1 MSTATASAK
10 AVDLDRE
17 AASVPEGPAAR
28 ALPQSDLV
36 MKGGITS
43 GVVYPGAVIALA
55 KKFRFAALGGTS
67 AGAIAAG
74 VCAAG
79 EYGRIH
85 EQGTGLAQ
93 LRAVSK
99 DLAEPGLLTGLF
111 QATDDAKPLIDLA
124 LLPAGHPDDGRVRRI
139 TRLLG
144 AALRRVPLV
153 WVVAAVPVI
162 AFATL
167 VWWAFRDMSPTLAI
181 PLTVIAGVPFLALIF
196 TAMVAA
202 AFGLPARRAVRSLGM
217 SNYGVC
223 PGTHQPGYAREQD
236 ALTPWLHRHVQ
247 EAAGCDEDDWSKVLT
262 VADLK
267 GNENDP
273 DNAIVLETMTTDLSR
288 ARPLRCPAGLA
299 GYEFSPSEMRAVFPE
314 AVVKRMVQPDP
325 AGQPPSSDQLRSNE
339 YLPLNVEQ
347 LPVLV
352 AIRLSLS
359 FPGLLSAV
367 PLHQKVGDKYRRSL
381 FSDGG
386 IASNF
391 PVHFFDAWFPRRP
404 TFGIDLG
411 PQPKE
416 GAPLVL
422 MHGEDGLGGYRN
434 VDRLTVFGGQIKDT
448 MQNWRDNLQTELE
461 GYRERVC
468 EVRFK
473 ADEGGLNLKM
483 APPAIQALME
493 RGFEAGGKLA
503 MALPMTVPPKQPT
516 PNWLR
521 HCKVRFDTLMWL
533 QQKGLWE
540 FRDRSDAFLDALKA
554 GGLTSPERE
563 KWAAEAVKQTEKLLD
578 CAGNWGP
585 PPEHVV
591 DFTPEAAF
599 ESEPVMRVVP
609 KA

>member
-1 MSTATASAK
+1 
-10 AVDLDRE
+10 
-17 AASVPEGPAAR
+17 
-28 ALPQSDLV
+28 

-85 EQGTGLAQ
+85 GQGTGLTQ
-93 LRAVSK
+93 LRTVSQ
-99 DLAEPGLLTGLF
+99 DLAEPGVLTGLF
-111 QATDDAKPLIDLA
+111 QATDGAKPLMDLA
-124 LLPAGHPDDGRVRRI
+124 LLPADHPEDKPGRRI
-139 TRLLG
+139 ARLLW

-153 WVVAAVPVI
+153 WLAAAVPVI

-167 VWWAFRDMSPTLAI
+167 VWRAFGDMSPALAI
-181 PLTVIAGVPFLALIF
+181 PLAVLAGVPFLALVF
-196 TAMVAA
+196 AAMVAA
-202 AFGLPARRAVRSLGM
+202 AFGLPAARAVKSLRR
-217 SNYGVC
+217 SNYGAC
-223 PGTHQPGYAREQD
+223 PGTHQPGYDEDQD
-236 ALTPWLHRHVQ
+236 ALTPWLHHHVQ
-247 EAAGCDEDDWSKVLT
+247 KAAGRGDDDWSRVLT

-267 GNENDP
+267 GDDP
-273 DNAIVLETMTTDLSR
+273 DNAITLETMTTDLSR

-299 GYEFSPSEMRAVFPE
+299 GYEFRPSEMSAVFPE
-314 AVVKRMVQPDP
+314 PVVRRMIQPDP
-325 AGQPPSSDQLRSNE
+325 AGQPPSGDELRSND
-339 YLPLNVEQ
+339 YVPLDVDQ

-367 PLHQKVGDKYRRSL
+367 PFHQKVGDEYRSSL

-411 PQPKE
+411 PLPKE

-422 MHGEDGLGGYRN
+422 MHGEDGLGGYRK
-434 VDRLTVFGGQIKDT
+434 VDQLTVFGGQIKDT

-468 EVRFK
+468 EVRFQ

-493 RGFEAGGKLA
+493 RGFRAGGKLSE
-503 MALPMTVPPKQPT
+503 ALPMSVAPTEPT

-533 QQKGLWE
+533 QQKGLSQ
-540 FRDRSDAFLDALKA
+540 FRERSAAFLGALGA
-554 GGLTSPERE
+554 GGLTSPERAQ
-563 KWAAEAVKQTEKLLD
+563 WATGAVEQTQALLD
-578 CAGNWGP
+578 CAGEWGP
-585 PPEHVV
+585 PPEHVL
-591 DFTPEAAF
+591 DFTPEKPF
-599 ESEPVMRVVP
+599 EPEPVMRVVP